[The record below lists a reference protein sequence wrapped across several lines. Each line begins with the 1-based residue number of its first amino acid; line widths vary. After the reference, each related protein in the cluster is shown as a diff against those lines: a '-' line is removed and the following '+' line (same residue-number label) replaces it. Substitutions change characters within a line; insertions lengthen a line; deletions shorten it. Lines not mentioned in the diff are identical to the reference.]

1 MDKEIAIS
9 LQNIGKTFS
18 INSTRSNTVKGWL
31 KESLFNRGRKIRFKA
46 LNNINLEIYKGE
58 TFGIIGGNG
67 SGKSTLTKI
76 MSGAYLPDKGGYV
89 KKNGKS
95 ILMSLNVGMSGEL
108 TARQNILVIG
118 SALGLKLKDIENKT
132 EDIIKFA
139 ELEDF
144 ADVVIRHFSNG
155 MKQRLSFATA
165 INAGADIIF
174 LDEVF
179 AVGDQK
185 FKNNAIKILEEN
197 WLNNRTV
204 VMVSHSLGNIKKYC
218 NRAAYL
224 KNGEM
229 KFIGDPH
236 TAIKMYQ
243 DENSN

>member
-1 MDKEIAIS
+1 MDNKIAIELKEIS
-9 LQNIGKTFS
+9 KTFS
-18 INSTRSNTVKGWL
+18 INRVKSNTVKDYI
-31 KESLFNRGRKIRFKA
+31 KQSIFNRGSKIQFKA

-58 TFGIIGGNG
+58 TLGIIGGNG

-76 MSGAYLPDKGGYV
+76 MSGAYLPDKGGKV
-89 KKNGKS
+89 IKNGTS

-118 SALGLKLKDIENKT
+118 SALGMRLKDIEDKT
-132 EDIIKFA
+132 DEIIKFA
-139 ELEDF
+139 ELENFSDTI
-144 ADVVIRHFSNG
+144 IRHFSNG

-204 VMVSHSLGNIKKYC
+204 VMVSHSLGNIRKYC
-218 NRAAYL
+218 NRAVYL
-224 KNGEM
+224 KKGEM
-229 KFIGDPH
+229 MFVGDPD
-236 TAIKMYQ
+236 TAIKMYEE
-243 DENSN
+243 ENK